1 MPQERRN
8 CVTCSFYLINMGD
21 FVFDVIKQ
29 AIHELYV
36 PKKSEKSG
44 KGPKKKPGM
53 NKTNK

>member
-1 MPQERRN
+1 
-8 CVTCSFYLINMGD
+8 V
-21 FVFDVIKQ
+21 
-29 AIHELYV
+29 YV